1 MSEPLV
7 FEHVQVFP
15 LERRL
20 MVRGVAQVL
29 GTRALDLLLYLIEH
43 RDRVLPKSE
52 LIEKVWPGVV
62 VEDNNLTVQMSTL
75 RKILGEGA
83 ITNLARQGYRF
94 TLEARTSEVPTSSG
108 ANGSSKKTPLP
119 LPLPDKPSLVVLPFL
134 HLSADMTQAHLTD
147 GITEDITT
155 ELSRFRSLFVI
166 SRNSAFT
173 YKGRHVNVRDVAHEL
188 GVQYVVEGSVRIA
201 GQQMRVTAQ
210 LIEATSGGHVWA
222 DKFDGTLENLFDIQ
236 DEVVRCISVA
246 VAQGVQSHEYRSL
259 RQHPT
264 NMTAYG
270 LALQAHRLAFDAFN
284 LSDEAQCQQAI
295 QQADVALAQDPDCAL
310 AWNAMALALWE
321 GLFFGRAANRA
332 AALAQG
338 MAAADR
344 LIELDGNDATGYTY
358 RGLLLQEAG
367 ESAQALH
374 CLRHA
379 YQLNP
384 NNVSTL
390 GSLGLL
396 EIFNGEPARAIEPL
410 KRARRINPLDP
421 WAWSPQ
427 ALLALASFSL
437 FDYQEALEQAQVSVN
452 LGPHVVTPH
461 ALVAVASVG
470 LGDMQ
475 GAATAI
481 AKALQIGREF
491 LRHRLG
497 PGGTRFA
504 TPDISVRYRKFV
516 AMALLQLDP
525 ATVGDLMPLV
535 VEVSGQK
542 T

>member
-20 MVRGVAQVL
+20 LVRDVAQVL
-29 GTRALDLLLYLIEH
+29 GTRAFDLLLYLVEH

-62 VEDNNLTVQMSTL
+62 VEDNNLTVQISSL

-94 TLEARTSEVPTSSG
+94 TLEARKSEVSTSSG
-108 ANGSSKKTPLP
+108 ADAPLKKTP

-134 HLSADMTQAHLTD
+134 HLSADMAQTHLTD

-166 SRNSAFT
+166 ARNSAFT
-173 YKGRHVNVRDVAHEL
+173 YKGRHVDVRDVAHEL
-188 GVQYVVEGSVRIA
+188 GVQYVVEGSVRVA
-201 GQQMRVTAQ
+201 GPQMRITAQ
-210 LIEATSGGHVWA
+210 LIEAASGGHVWA

-236 DEVVRCISVA
+236 DEVVRRISVA
-246 VAQGVQSHEYRSL
+246 VAQGVQSHEYRST
-259 RQHPT
+259 RQRPAD
-264 NMTAYG
+264 MTVYG

-284 LSDEAQCQQAI
+284 LSDEVHCQQAI
-295 QQADVALAQDPDCAL
+295 QQANAVLAQDPDCAMAWTAKVL
-310 AWNAMALALWE
+310 AAWQS
-321 GLFFGRAANRA
+321 LFFGRAVDRTATLVQA
-332 AALAQG
+332 
-338 MAAADR
+338 MAAADQ
-344 LIELDGNDATGYTY
+344 LIELDNSDATGYTY

-367 ESAQALH
+367 DSARALSS
-374 CLRHA
+374 LRHA

-396 EIFNGEPARAIEPL
+396 EIVNGDPARAIEPL
-410 KRARRINPLDP
+410 KRALRINPLDP

-427 ALLALASFSL
+427 ALLALASFAL
-437 FDYQEALEQAQVSVN
+437 FDYEEALEQAKVSVN
-452 LGPHVVTPH
+452 LAPHVVTPH

-470 LGDMQ
+470 LADME

-481 AKALQIGREF
+481 AKALHVGREF

-497 PGGTRFA
+497 PGGARFA
-504 TPDISVRYRKFV
+504 TPEISGRYRKFV

-525 ATVGDLMPLV
+525 ATVGDLTPLA
-535 VEVSGQK
+535 VEASRQE